1 MELTHDQH
9 HVTHQIA
16 PDIDAERDL
25 LTAHVKA
32 ANVVETI
39 YQVTGI
45 GPTDHG
51 HNGEGD
57 VYHTDGDIKILLV
70 DGCNRRA
77 KMAGGL
83 DDPPLLALKNLAWDE
98 IAEIILEA
106 RPPTPKK

>member
-1 MELTHDQH
+1 VELTHDQH

-45 GPTDHG
+45 GPTLQA
-51 HNGEGD
+51 
-57 VYHTDGDIKILLV
+57 I
-70 DGCNRRA
+70 
-77 KMAGGL
+77 MARVTS
-83 DDPPLLALKNLAWDE
+83 
-98 IAEIILEA
+98 I
-106 RPPTPKK
+106 TPMATSRSFS